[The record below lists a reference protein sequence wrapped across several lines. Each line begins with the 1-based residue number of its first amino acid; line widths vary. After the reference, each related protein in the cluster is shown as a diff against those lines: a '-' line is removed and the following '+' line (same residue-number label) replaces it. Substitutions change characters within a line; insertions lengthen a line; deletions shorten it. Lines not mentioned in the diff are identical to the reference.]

1 MKYRLLCVGR
11 KAQDPLLSAAEV
23 YLKRLDLYAKTQLV
37 RLREG
42 GLVSEG
48 AALLDHLDAADY
60 VVALDERG
68 AQYSTVEWVQ
78 RIERWQ
84 NAGRREVVFVIG
96 GADGLHP
103 SVKARAQ
110 ETVALGKATMPHR
123 LAQVVLLEQ
132 LYRSHTVMR
141 GEQYHRV

>member
-11 KAQDPLLSAAEV
+11 KAQDPLLSAAEN

-37 RLREG
+37 RLREA
-42 GLVSEG
+42 GLVAEG
-48 AALLDHLDAADY
+48 AALLENLDAADY

-68 AQYSTVEWVQ
+68 AQYTTVEWAQ

-84 NAGRREVVFVIG
+84 NAGRRQVVFIVG
-96 GADGLHP
+96 GADGLHA
-103 SVKARAQ
+103 SVKSRAQ
-110 ETVALGKATMPHR
+110 ETVALSKATMPHR

-132 LYRSHTVMR
+132 LYRAHTVLR
-141 GEQYHRV
+141 GERYHRI

>member
-11 KAQDPLLSAAEV
+11 KAQDPLLAAAEI

-37 RLREG
+37 RLREAG
-42 GLVSEG
+42 IVAEG
-48 AALLDHLDAADY
+48 AALREQLDAADY

-68 AQYSTVEWVQ
+68 AQYSTAQWVQ
-78 RIERWQ
+78 RIQRWQ
-84 NAGRREVVFVIG
+84 DAGRRQVVFIIG
-96 GADGLHP
+96 GADGLHE

-110 ETVALGKATMPHR
+110 ETVALATLTMPHR

-132 LYRSHTVMR
+132 LYRAHTVLR